1 MNPIEGCGFKCER
14 DKNIAKLKDLYLVEL
29 DNYDAK
35 YKEYVEAEFK
45 TGPQVNQYQ
54 IKANNLWKELSKIN
68 NNLNK
73 ILKSIKTNIQ
83 STSNTISNQS
93 ENIISRTNE
102 IHQKNKKI
110 DIQDKD
116 IVKINSKLN
125 SKNRQ
130 LEFTKERNKYRLI
143 MIGILIT
150 VNIVLIAFIIKYY
163 KV

>member
-1 MNPIEGCGFKCER
+1 MGTYIMNPIEGCGFKCER

-150 VNIVLIAFIIKYY
+150 VNIVLIAF
-163 KV
+163 

>member
-1 MNPIEGCGFKCER
+1 MNPIQGCGFKCER
-14 DKNIAKLKDLYLVEL
+14 DKNIAKLKDLYLAEL
-29 DNYDAK
+29 DSYDAK

-54 IKANNLWKELSKIN
+54 IKANHLWKELSKIN
-68 NNLNK
+68 SNLNK

-93 ENIISRTNE
+93 DNIVTRTSE
-102 IHQKNKKI
+102 IHQKNKRI
-110 DIQDKD
+110 DVQDKD
-116 IVKINSKLN
+116 IIKINSKLN

-130 LEFTKERNKYRLI
+130 LEFTKERNRYRLI

-150 VNIVLIAFIIKYY
+150 INLLLIGFIIKYY